1 MDTEDMT
8 RKFAAYDPQGRI
20 IGYYDNIDS
29 PVPDGMT
36 NVIEIT
42 QDEWLACINQPG
54 YTVVNGALVAPLP
67 PTTEA
72 LLVQEK
78 AQQATKVSTACVA
91 ALITGFTSSALGTPH
106 TYPSQDDDQRNLQ
119 SAVSASAVAPS
130 NWTTPIWCANND
142 AWSFTAHAAAQI
154 QQVNAD
160 WLTHR
165 VAAQQKYADLIARIN
180 AATSIEEVQAIEW

>member
-1 MDTEDMT
+1 MT
-8 RKFAAYDPQGRI
+8 RKFAAYDSQGHI
-20 IGYYDNIDS
+20 TAYYDNIDS

-42 QDEWLACINQPG
+42 QDEWLACINHPG

-67 PTTEA
+67 PTNEELLAQAKA
-72 LLVQEK
+72 LQTTK
-78 AQQATKVSTACVA
+78 ASAACA
-91 ALITGFTSSALGTPH
+91 SALTTGFTSSALGTPH

-142 AWSFTAHAAAQI
+142 AWSFTAHTASQI

-160 WLTHR
+160 WLAHR
-165 VAAQQKYADLIARIN
+165 VAAQQKYADLIAQIN
-180 AATSIEEVQAIEW
+180 AATSLEEVQAIHW

>member
-1 MDTEDMT
+1 MNQ
-8 RKFAAYDPQGRI
+8 KFAAYDAQGRI
-20 IGYYDNIDS
+20 TTYYDNVDS

-67 PTTEA
+67 PTIEA
-72 LLVQEK
+72 LLGQEK
-78 AQQATKVSTACVA
+78 VQRAAKASTACAA
-91 ALITGFTSSALGTPH
+91 ALTTGFTSSALGTPH

-130 NWTTPIWCANND
+130 NWTTRIWCANND
-142 AWSFTAHAAAQI
+142 AWSFTAHTAAQVL
-154 QQVNAD
+154 QVNAD
-160 WLTHR
+160 WLAHR

-180 AATSIEEVQAIEW
+180 AANSIEEVQAIDW

>member
-1 MDTEDMT
+1 MNQ
-8 RKFAAYDPQGRI
+8 KFAAYDSQGHI
-20 IGYYDNIDS
+20 SAYYDSIDS
-29 PVPDGMT
+29 PVPEGMT
-36 NVIEIT
+36 NIIEIT

-54 YTVVNGALVAPLP
+54 YTVLDGVLVAPLP
-67 PTTEA
+67 PTVEA
-72 LLVQEK
+72 LLGQAKV
-78 AQQATKVSTACVA
+78 QQAAKASIACAA
-91 ALITGFTSSALGTPH
+91 ALITGFASSALGIPH

-142 AWSFTAHAAAQI
+142 AWSFTAHTASQI

-160 WLTHR
+160 WLAHR

-180 AATSIEEVQAIEW
+180 AATSIEEVQAIDW